1 MQTQFN
7 EELTAATSKSYET
20 LKNLGDINSSALRK
34 ITDLQFD
41 FISMNVESGIE
52 QAKSLNSKKDAKDIF
67 ASSAE
72 FVSDYNEK
80 MLGFTNQTVEI
91 LTESSNEAKSL
102 FENDG
107 ESEGLTDYA
116 QLLYGQAALAEGA
129 ALDNPAVFAKLVA
142 KLTAFADYAYR
153 GANWRYD
160 TDMSVHA
167 LRPEAGEDRL
177 YAGWS
182 QRARHLLHQ
191 DSIHAHR
198 SCAHHTA

>member
-7 EELTAATSKSYET
+7 ETLTAATSKSYET

-102 FENDG
+102 FEKVIA
-107 ESEGLTDYA
+107 SK
-116 QLLYGQAALAEGA
+116 AAPAKKPAKAKTTEAETEKPA
-129 ALDNPAVFAKLVA
+129 AKKAAK
-142 KLTAFADYAYR
+142 K
-153 GANWRYD
+153 
-160 TDMSVHA
+160 
-167 LRPEAGEDRL
+167 EA
-177 YAGWS
+177 
-182 QRARHLLHQ
+182 
-191 DSIHAHR
+191 
-198 SCAHHTA
+198 